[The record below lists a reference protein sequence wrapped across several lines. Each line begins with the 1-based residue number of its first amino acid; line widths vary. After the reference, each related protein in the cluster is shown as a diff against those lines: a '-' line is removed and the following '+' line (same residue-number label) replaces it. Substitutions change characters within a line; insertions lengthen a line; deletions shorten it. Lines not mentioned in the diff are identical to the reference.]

1 MLITNVFFLYI
12 KIDYASIFTLILINF
27 FKYQYSHEGTQF
39 LHKRCK
45 MNHEIINFEWKLSI
59 MDLHESKST
68 FFFNLIKLNWNGTC
82 ISNNAKLHVYC
93 FKVKKNN
100 TLD

>member
-1 MLITNVFFLYI
+1 MNVLNEHAYNKCVFFIYKNRLCFNFY
-12 KIDYASIFTLILINF
+12 FNFNHF
-27 FKYQYSHEGTQF
+27 FKYQYSYEGTQF

-68 FFFNLIKLNWNGTC
+68 FFFNLIKLN
-82 ISNNAKLHVYC
+82 
-93 FKVKKNN
+93 
-100 TLD
+100 

>member
-1 MLITNVFFLYI
+1 
-12 KIDYASIFTLILINF
+12 
-27 FKYQYSHEGTQF
+27 
-39 LHKRCK
+39 

-68 FFFNLIKLNWNGTC
+68 FFFNLIKLIWNGTC

-93 FKVKKNN
+93 FKVKKKITHWTELVLIKVCFWQLKKWSNV
-100 TLD
+100 LLSR

>member
-1 MLITNVFFLYI
+1 MKEHNIYI
-12 KIDYASIFTLILINF
+12 K
-27 FKYQYSHEGTQF
+27 GV
-39 LHKRCK
+39 K

-68 FFFNLIKLNWNGTC
+68 FFFNLIKLIWNETC

-93 FKVKKNN
+93 FKVKKKKIGLNWYWYKYVFDN
-100 TLD
+100 